1 VTTAQAAQI
10 SPPLTAERGD
20 FLVSG
25 GVPPRDHGPG
35 GGPGALPPGR
45 LTRRVLHIL
54 TTNLHGSLL
63 APVLVERRTG
73 DSVPTTHAPTKG
85 TA

>member
-1 VTTAQAAQI
+1 MTTAQAAQI
-10 SPPLTAERGD
+10 SPPLGTERAGD
-20 FLVSG
+20 FFVGG
-25 GVPPRDHGPG
+25 GVPPRDHGP

-54 TTNLHGSLL
+54 TSNLPGSLL
-63 APVLVERRTG
+63 APVLVPDTPY
-73 DSVPTTHAPTKG
+73 STKG